1 MGTPSIKCLICSKQG
16 PRSAFEVVVLSE
28 TERKIVPNPLDEYT
42 YCKGCWN
49 LLSDPV
55 HGSNV
60 IGGIANM
67 HLAKAGVRD
76 ASERASKFKSAL
88 LSKAVARKNTH

>member
-1 MGTPSIKCLICSKQG
+1 MGTPVKCLICSKKG
-16 PRSAFEVVVLSE
+16 PKSAFEIVVLSPA
-28 TERKIVPNPLDEYT
+28 ERDIVQNPLDEYT
-42 YCKGCWN
+42 YCKACWN

-55 HGSNV
+55 HGSNI

-67 HLAKAGVRD
+67 HLTKVGVRD